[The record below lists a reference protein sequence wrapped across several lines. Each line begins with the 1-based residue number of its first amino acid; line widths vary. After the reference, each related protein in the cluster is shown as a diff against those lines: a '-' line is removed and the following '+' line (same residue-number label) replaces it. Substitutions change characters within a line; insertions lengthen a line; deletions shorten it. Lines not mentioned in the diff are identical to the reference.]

1 MNEISYFHGGKT
13 VYYKGCHFRTA
24 DVPEEISGDEEK
36 FRKYLDD
43 RIMARQTPQ
52 AIDVMVKSAL
62 KNFDQEQ
69 EDKFGELKALRREE
83 GKENSDE
90 LYLFWMQSGSY
101 PSEGIMT
108 ICLDKDTIESEVNRN
123 MWCAPCYAIVVGK
136 GGVITKG
143 MLSDKFQADLQY
155 NLFVLGKSSKENGL
169 KAMYDLGY
177 YDFFEN
183 MDIKKAY
190 GVICR
195 TYDSFLASE
204 YNTDTKS
211 EYGCIMDYLEHNDFS
226 KEILYVRDDD
236 MDFKKFKGFAETYKT
251 LEKENKAFT
260 IDDITFEEKPKK
272 NKADTERKLDK
283 YEHCR

>member
-1 MNEISYFHGGKT
+1 MNEIGYIHGGKT
-13 VYYKGCHFRTA
+13 VYYKGCHFRAA
-24 DVPEEISGDEEK
+24 DISEEISGDEEK

-69 EDKFGELKALRREE
+69 EDKFGELKALRKEE

-101 PSEGIMT
+101 PSEGTMT
-108 ICLDKDTIESEVNRN
+108 ICLDKDAIESEVNRN
-123 MWCAPCYAIVVGK
+123 MEYAPCYAIVVGK

-143 MLSDKFQADLQY
+143 MLSDRFQADLQY
-155 NLFVLGKSSKENGL
+155 DLFVLGKPSKENGL

-236 MDFKKFKGFAETYKT
+236 ADFKKFKGFAETYRN
-251 LEKENKAFT
+251 LEKENKEFT

-272 NKADTERKLDK
+272 NEIVERD
-283 YEHCR
+283 